1 MEAVAAEP
9 VPVQREL
16 EGVTQSADWGFDD
29 PADFSAP
36 V

>member
-1 MEAVAAEP
+1 MEAVAEP
-9 VPVQREL
+9 VAVQREL

-29 PADFSAP
+29 PEDYSAP